1 MFKMTDNFF
10 TKYIFFFNFNHANNH
25 NIILFKLFNFFYV
38 LKNFDYD
45 FDKSKNVVD
54 YYFIIKFNKKLYP
67 LNNKSL
73 YQIFHDDAEKILL

>member
-1 MFKMTDNFF
+1 MYKMTDNFF
-10 TKYIFFFNFNHANNH
+10 TKIFYYNFNNKNNS
-25 NIILFKLFNFFYV
+25 NIIFLKFFNFFYI

-45 FDKSKNVVD
+45 FDKSKNVID

-73 YQIFHDDAEKILL
+73 YQIFHDDAERILL

>member
-10 TKYIFFFNFNHANNH
+10 TKYIFFFNFDHDNNS

-45 FDKSKNVVD
+45 FDKSKKQD
-54 YYFIIKFNKKLYP
+54 LIKLAVEEANKPDINDQSKYLADQKVEV
-67 LNNKSL
+67 LKS
-73 YQIFHDDAEKILL
+73 IN